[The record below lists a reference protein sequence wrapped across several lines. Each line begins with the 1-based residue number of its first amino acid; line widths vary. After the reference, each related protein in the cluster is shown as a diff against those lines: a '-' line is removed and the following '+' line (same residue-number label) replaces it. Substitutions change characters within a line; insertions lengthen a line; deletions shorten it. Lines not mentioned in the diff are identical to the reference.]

1 MAENI
6 FASQG
11 IFDDVRDEGGDKFQ
25 SLSGIDTTLEAPVKP
40 TAKPK
45 ASPSFMDSLTKSPS
59 KKTTRITADA
69 ASGATAGLA
78 IGQQQTGE
86 TELASADS
94 FIKILGGAGTGFL
107 AGGPIGAVAGGLAAG
122 LGAFLSTKSAKRA
135 SKAQK
140 AKDVRYDKMVK
151 EQIAREDKFRQ
162 EDKFARLE
170 EQGYDRKRQK
180 MNDKWALYN
189 KFSDNFT
196 SMINDDAELKKRFAS
211 TGF

>member
-1 MAENI
+1 MAQNV

-11 IFDDVRDEGGDKFQ
+11 IFDDVRDESGDKFQ
-25 SLSGIDTTLEAPVKP
+25 SLSGIDTTLAAPTQP

-45 ASPSFMDSLTKSPS
+45 ASSSFMDSLTKKPS
-59 KKTTRITADA
+59 KQTTRITADA
-69 ASGATAGLA
+69 ASGAMAGLA
-78 IGQQQTGE
+78 LGQQQTGE

-94 FIKILGGAGTGFL
+94 FIKILGGTGTGFL

-135 SKAQK
+135 QKSQK
-140 AKDVRYDKMVK
+140 AKEVRYDKMVK

-170 EQGYDRKRQK
+170 EQGYNRTRQK
-180 MNDKWALYN
+180 QNDKWAMYN

-196 SMINDDAELKKRFAS
+196 SMINDSAELKKRFAT